1 MLSEFNI
8 NSSETWQI
16 KGNVRKD
23 GKITKGLYFKIKQ
36 SSLEQFAKEIGFN
49 DRFKNERLILIKGAK
64 SSYSS
69 MGL

>member
-1 MLSEFNI
+1 MLNVFNI

-16 KGNVRKD
+16 EGNLRKD

-36 SSLEQFAKEIGFN
+36 SSLGQFAKEIGFN
-49 DRFKNERLILIKGAK
+49 DRFKNERLILIGGAK
-64 SSYSS
+64 DSYPS